1 MSTDAPRTLR
11 IGTRGSTLA
20 LAQTGMVADD
30 LADATG
36 VATELVTITTD
47 GDRSREPLSRA
58 GGTGLFTGALRD
70 ALLAGECDVIVHSLK
85 DLPTAPHDQLVIA
98 AIPAREDPRDV
109 LCARDGLA
117 LADLPPGARVGT
129 GSPRRMAQ
137 LRARRPDLEIV
148 DIRGNIDT
156 RLGKVTNG
164 DLDAVILAAAGLR
177 RIGRTDAVTEYL
189 DADAWPTAP
198 GQGALAIEVRRGE
211 ESLVDALDH
220 LETRA
225 AVEAEREVLALLEA
239 GCSAPVG
246 ARAVVDAGLLLLSA
260 SVYSLDGATALTSS
274 HATVWPEDEG
284 DPSREVA
291 ASVARELIE
300 AGAAGLTGER
310 P

>member
-1 MSTDAPRTLR
+1 MTTLR

-20 LAQTGMVADD
+20 LTQTGMVADD
-30 LADATG
+30 LADAYG
-36 VATELVTITTD
+36 VTTELVTITTD
-47 GDRSREPLSRA
+47 GDRSNEPLSRA

-85 DLPTAPHDQLVIA
+85 DLPTAPHDQLVVA
-98 AIPAREDPRDV
+98 AMPAREDPRDA
-109 LCARDGLA
+109 LIARDGLK
-117 LADLPPGARVGT
+117 LDELPAGARVGT

-137 LRARRPDLEIV
+137 LRARRPDLEVV
-148 DIRGNIDT
+148 DIRGNVDT
-156 RLGKVTNG
+156 RLGKVTSG
-164 DLDAVILAAAGLR
+164 ELDAVILAAAGLT
-177 RIGRTDAVTEYL
+177 RIGRTDVVTEFL
-189 DADAWPTAP
+189 DADRWPTAP
-198 GQGALAIEVRRGE
+198 GQGALAVEVRRGE
-211 ESLVDALDH
+211 EHLVDRLDH
-220 LETRA
+220 AETRA

-260 SVYSLDGATALTSS
+260 SVYSLDGTTTLTSS

-291 ASVARELIE
+291 ASVARELLD

>member
-1 MSTDAPRTLR
+1 MTTLR

-20 LAQTGMVADD
+20 LTQTGMVADD
-30 LADATG
+30 LAERTG
-36 VATELVTITTD
+36 VSTELVTITTD
-47 GDRSREPLSRA
+47 GDRSNEPLSRA

-70 ALLAGECDVIVHSLK
+70 ALLDGRCDVVVHSLK
-85 DLPTAPHDQLVIA
+85 DLPTAPHEQLVVA
-98 AIPAREDPRDV
+98 AMPAREDPRDA
-109 LCARDGLA
+109 LCARDGLT
-117 LADLPPGARVGT
+117 LDTLPAGARVGT

-137 LRARRPDLEIV
+137 LRARRPDVEVV
-148 DIRGNIDT
+148 DIRGNVDT
-156 RLGKVTNG
+156 RLGRVASG
-164 DLDAVILAAAGLR
+164 ELDAVILAAAGLT
-177 RIGRTDAVTEYL
+177 RIGRTDVVTEFL

-198 GQGALAIEVRRGE
+198 GQGALAVEVRRGE
-211 ESLVDALDH
+211 EHLVSALDH
-220 LETRA
+220 AETRA

-260 SVYSLDGATALTSS
+260 SVYSLDGTTALTSS
-274 HATVWPEDEG
+274 HATAWPDDEG

-291 ASVARELIE
+291 ASVARELLD

>member
-1 MSTDAPRTLR
+1 MTTLR

-20 LAQTGMVADD
+20 LTQTGMVADD
-30 LADATG
+30 LADAYG
-36 VATELVTITTD
+36 VTTELVTITTD
-47 GDRSREPLSRA
+47 GDRSNEPLSRA

-85 DLPTAPHDQLVIA
+85 DLPTAPHDQLVVA
-98 AIPAREDPRDV
+98 AMPAREDPRDA
-109 LCARDGLA
+109 LIARDGLK
-117 LADLPPGARVGT
+117 LDELPAGARVGT

-137 LRARRPDLEIV
+137 LRARRPDLEVV
-148 DIRGNIDT
+148 DIRGNVDT
-156 RLGKVTNG
+156 RLGKVTSG
-164 DLDAVILAAAGLR
+164 ELDAVILAAAGLT
-177 RIGRTDAVTEYL
+177 RIGRTDVVTEFL
-189 DADAWPTAP
+189 DADRWPTAP
-198 GQGALAIEVRRGE
+198 GQGALAVEVRRGE
-211 ESLVDALDH
+211 ESLVDRLDH
-220 LETRA
+220 AETRA

-260 SVYSLDGATALTSS
+260 SVYSLDGTTTLTSS

-291 ASVARELIE
+291 ASVARELLD

>member
-1 MSTDAPRTLR
+1 MTTLR

-20 LAQTGMVADD
+20 LTQTGMVADD
-30 LADATG
+30 LADAYG
-36 VATELVTITTD
+36 VTTELVTITTD
-47 GDRSREPLSRA
+47 GDRSNEPLSRA

-85 DLPTAPHDQLVIA
+85 DLPTAPHDQLVVA
-98 AIPAREDPRDV
+98 AIPAREDPRDA
-109 LCARDGLA
+109 LIARDGLT
-117 LADLPPGARVGT
+117 LDELPAGARVGT

-137 LRARRPDLEIV
+137 LRARRPDLEVV
-148 DIRGNIDT
+148 DIRGNVDT
-156 RLGKVTNG
+156 RLGNVTSG
-164 DLDAVILAAAGLR
+164 ELDAVILAAAGLT
-177 RIGRTDAVTEYL
+177 RIGRTDVVTEFL
-189 DADAWPTAP
+189 DPDRWPTAP
-198 GQGALAIEVRRGE
+198 GQGALAVEVRGGE
-211 ESLVDALDH
+211 ERLVDRLDH
-220 LETRA
+220 TETRA

-260 SVYSLDGATALTSS
+260 SVYSLDGTTILTSS
-274 HATVWPEDEG
+274 HATVWPADEG

-291 ASVARELIE
+291 ASVARELLD

>member
-1 MSTDAPRTLR
+1 MTTLR
-11 IGTRGSTLA
+11 IGTRGSQLA
-20 LAQTGMVADD
+20 LAQTQMFADD

-36 VATELVTITTD
+36 VTTELITITTH
-47 GDRSREPLSRA
+47 GDRSNEPLSRA

-98 AIPAREDPRDV
+98 AIPAREDPRDA
-109 LCARDGLA
+109 LCARDGLT
-117 LADLPPGARVGT
+117 LEQLPAGARVGT

-137 LRARRPDLEIV
+137 LRARRPDLDIV
-148 DIRGNIDT
+148 DIRGNVDT
-156 RLGKVTNG
+156 RLGKVSAG
-164 DLDAVILAAAGLR
+164 ELDAVILAAAGLR
-177 RIGRTDAVTEYL
+177 RIGRTDVVTEYL
-189 DADAWPTAP
+189 DPDAWPTAP
-198 GQGALAIEVRRGE
+198 GQGALAVEVRRGE
-211 ESLVDALDH
+211 ESLVDVLDH
-220 LETRA
+220 AETRA
-225 AVEAEREVLALLEA
+225 GVEAEREVLALLEA

-246 ARAVVDAGLLLLSA
+246 AHAVVDAGLLLLSA

-274 HATVWPEDEG
+274 HATTWPENEG

-291 ASVARELIE
+291 ASVARELLD

>member
-1 MSTDAPRTLR
+1 MSVLR

-20 LAQTGMVADD
+20 LTQTGMVADD

-36 VATELVTITTD
+36 ATTELVTITTD
-47 GDRSREPLSRA
+47 GDRSNEPLSRA

-70 ALLAGECDVIVHSLK
+70 ALVDGRCDVVVHSLK
-85 DLPTAPHDQLVIA
+85 DLPTAPHDQLVVA
-98 AIPAREDPRDV
+98 AIPAREDPRDA
-109 LCARDGLA
+109 LCARDGLTLDA
-117 LADLPPGARVGT
+117 LPAGARVGT

-137 LRARRPDLEIV
+137 LRRRRPDLEVV
-148 DIRGNIDT
+148 DIRGNVDT
-156 RLGKVTNG
+156 RLGKVSSG
-164 DLDAVILAAAGLR
+164 ELDAVILAAAGLN
-177 RIGRTDAVTEYL
+177 RIGRTDVITELL
-189 DADAWPTAP
+189 DPDTWPTAP
-198 GQGALAIEVRRGE
+198 GQGALAVEVRRGE
-211 ESLVDALDH
+211 EDLVQALDH
-220 LETRA
+220 PETRA

-274 HATVWPEDEG
+274 HATPWPDDQG

-291 ASVARELIE
+291 ASVARELLG
-300 AGAAGLTGER
+300 AGAADLTGAR

>member
-1 MSTDAPRTLR
+1 MTTLR

-20 LAQTGMVADD
+20 LTQTGMVADD
-30 LADATG
+30 LGDAYG
-36 VATELVTITTD
+36 VTTELVTITTD
-47 GDRSREPLSRA
+47 GDRSNEPLSRA

-70 ALLAGECDVIVHSLK
+70 ALLADECDVIVHSLK
-85 DLPTAPHDQLVIA
+85 DLPTAPHDQLVVA
-98 AIPAREDPRDV
+98 AIPAREDPRDA
-109 LCARDGLA
+109 LIARDGLT
-117 LADLPPGARVGT
+117 LDELPAGARVGT

-137 LRARRPDLEIV
+137 LRARRPDLEVV
-148 DIRGNIDT
+148 DIRGNVDT
-156 RLGKVTNG
+156 RLGKVTSG
-164 DLDAVILAAAGLR
+164 ELDAVILAAAGLT
-177 RIGRTDAVTEYL
+177 RIGRTDVVTEFL
-189 DADAWPTAP
+189 DPDRWPTAP
-198 GQGALAIEVRRGE
+198 GQGALAVEVRRGE
-211 ESLVDALDH
+211 EGLVDRLDH
-220 LETRA
+220 AETRA

-260 SVYSLDGATALTSS
+260 SVYSLDGTTILTSS

-291 ASVARELIE
+291 ASVARELLD